1 MLASDEQ
8 FLKEQKQNYT
18 SIPPENEKKF
28 AISEKV
34 ERIFSAVGGAIIT
47 YATTK
52 ALSSEKK
59 NWVHYSMA
67 AVGGLLL
74 LRGTSVLQKK
84 NDDEESNF
92 TSR

>member
-8 FLKEQKQNYT
+8 FLKVERQNNN
-18 SIPPENEKKF
+18 SIPPEKEKEFVYSGKF
-28 AISEKV
+28 

-52 ALSSEKK
+52 AMNSEKK
-59 NWVHYSMA
+59 NWFHYSMA
-67 AVGGLLL
+67 AVGGILL

-84 NDDEESNF
+84 NNDVEN
-92 TSR
+92 